1 MAPNTRPAPAVES
14 PHKPSDFLLTVPPAL
29 TCRCRCLVLI
39 IAGFVNTRQAPWL
52 VTTSAATSRIISIN
66 SSSRAVCF
74 AASIVSSE
82 EIMLFKDHMDG
93 QYGRV

>member
-1 MAPNTRPAPAVES
+1 
-14 PHKPSDFLLTVPPAL
+14 
-29 TCRCRCLVLI
+29 
-39 IAGFVNTRQAPWL
+39 
-52 VTTSAATSRIISIN
+52 
-66 SSSRAVCF
+66 VCF